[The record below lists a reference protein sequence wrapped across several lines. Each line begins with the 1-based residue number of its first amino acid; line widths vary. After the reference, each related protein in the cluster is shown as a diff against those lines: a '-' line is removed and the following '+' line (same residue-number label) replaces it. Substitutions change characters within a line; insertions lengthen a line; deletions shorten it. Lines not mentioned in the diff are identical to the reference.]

1 MNKIFLSRICT
12 FSLVLITAMATLTA
26 CSNDHESNITSD
38 NASPKGRTVRISAV
52 VDAVASRTT
61 YADDAPNRKLNVSWE
76 ATEKLTVISIGEA
89 GITAIDEF
97 TSNGTAGR
105 EVAEFTG
112 TFNGN
117 AGDKVVCL
125 YPSIATPAGQ
135 ARFGGVNVGASQIEL
150 NFPAHSPSTDVNTL
164 KDWDVMVGTTDINES
179 TASVRLYRQISILK
193 LGVQGVYPWDG
204 QSGSY
209 IVGLGVSATDALGI
223 HKAFASHGTMNTT
236 KAGFTPKFTPDAYY
250 TGGQFVI
257 NQQTQAGEFMYYIP
271 IFGNQSLTAGDK
283 LRIDARKKER
293 WGYGRW
299 QQFNTDKTFVIP
311 EGKTMHFQPGTLVV
325 THVTL

>member
-1 MNKIFLSRICT
+1 MNKIFLNRICT
-12 FSLVLITAMATLTA
+12 FSLALFTAMATLTA
-26 CSNDHESNITSD
+26 CSNDNESDITP
-38 NASPKGRTVRISAV
+38 NNTLPKGRTVKISAV
-52 VDAVASRTT
+52 VDAGASRTT
-61 YADDAPNRKLNVSWE
+61 YADDAPNKKLDVSWE

-117 AGDKVVCL
+117 AGDKVICL

-135 ARFGGVNVGASQIEL
+135 ARFSGVTVGASQIEL
-150 NFPAHSPSTDVNTL
+150 NFPAHSPSTNVNTL

-179 TASVRLYRQISILK
+179 TASVRLYRQISVLK

-204 QSGSY
+204 ESGSY
-209 IVGLGVSATDALGI
+209 IVGLGVSATDAMGTP
-223 HKAFASHGTMNTT
+223 KAFASHGTMNTT
-236 KAGFTPKFTPDAYY
+236 KAGFTPQFTPDAYY
-250 TGGQFVI
+250 TGGQIGI
-257 NQQTQAGEFMYYIP
+257 NQQSQDGEFMYYIP
-271 IFGNQSLTAGDK
+271 IFGNQALTTGDK
-283 LRIDARKKER
+283 LRVDARKKER
-293 WGYGRW
+293 WGYGKW
-299 QQFNTDKTFVIP
+299 EQFNVDKTFIIP

-325 THVTL
+325 AHVTF